1 MCVGVGVYVYLCMCM
16 LIMSG
21 YCGVGEGVSVY
32 VGG

>member
-21 YCGVGEGVSVY
+21 YCGVSEDVSVC